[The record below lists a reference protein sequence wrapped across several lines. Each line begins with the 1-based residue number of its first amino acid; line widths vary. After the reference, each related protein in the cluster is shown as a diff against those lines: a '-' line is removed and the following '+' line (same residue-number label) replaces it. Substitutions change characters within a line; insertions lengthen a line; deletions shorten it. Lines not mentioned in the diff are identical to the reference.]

1 MLLNKL
7 RRLFE
12 SEAPQIHRKPSTRRY
27 SSAISPAH
35 PTPPSISHHLSNH
48 ARRAI
53 PVAQAK
59 PVVQSNELT
68 TADTQEEAQQYLARV
83 QEKIGKLAEEFAS
96 GMINREQFQELY
108 DHYQR
113 EIRTIETWM
122 DMAPQSDAWRDASSE
137 GKSIVIR
144 KQYMAR
150 ILGYA
155 VYKNDSGMPIATI
168 GKFEVDAALYVPM
181 LSSYRSAAWEIFGAG
196 MRSLQIENG
205 RWLCFVPG
213 ESTTLMALF
222 STEPASKQL
231 KSLDQMHRLFERAN
245 RHLLSN
251 PVIDPNTLVLPHQS
265 FVGHKR

>member
-12 SEAPQIHRKPSTRRY
+12 SEAPQIHHKPPLRQY
-27 SSAISPAH
+27 PSAISPAH
-35 PTPPSISHHLSNH
+35 PTPPSISHRISNPIG
-48 ARRAI
+48 RAI
-53 PVAQAK
+53 PVTQAK
-59 PVVQSNELT
+59 PVARTNELT
-68 TADTQEEAQQYLARV
+68 TTDTQEEAHEYLARV
-83 QEKIGKLAEEFAS
+83 QGKIGKLAEEFAS

-122 DMAPQSDAWRDASSE
+122 DLAPQSDAWRDASSE
-137 GKSIVIR
+137 GRSIVIR
-144 KQYMAR
+144 KQHMAR

-155 VYKNDSGMPIATI
+155 VYKNDSGMPVATI

-222 STEPASKQL
+222 STEPATKQL
-231 KSLDQMHRLFERAN
+231 KSLDQIHRLFERAN
-245 RHLLSN
+245 RHMLSS
-251 PVIDPNTLVLPHQS
+251 PVIDANALVLPHQS